1 MVSERDRPPIDPRAH
16 ASGTPEATASD
27 SPFFSSSPSS
37 HAPAFAAGDVLAA
50 RFRIVRFIA
59 AGGMGEVYEAF
70 DEELRD
76 AVALKTIRSDIA
88 RDEQSLKRFRREVL
102 LARKVTHQNVCRTFD
117 VFRHR
122 RASPAGGD
130 DVVFVSMELLAGETL
145 AARLERGTMSPAETL
160 PIVTQVADAL
170 AAAHRAGV
178 VHRDLKSGNIMLLP
192 PSAADTPPRVVVSD
206 FGLAQGSTGAEV
218 TLVDTAAKLLGTP
231 AYMAPEQIEGG
242 PITPAVD
249 IYAFGIVIFEMLTGV
264 RPFSADTPVAT
275 ALKRLYEPPPLVRA
289 LAPDLDPRWEV
300 VIQRCLARQPA
311 DRFSEATDVVAAL
324 TGSPVSQTLDLAA
337 AAGHHDRR
345 RRHSRS
351 LALAA
356 LVALA
361 TIVAGVWLWRART
374 PAQIGPGQLE
384 LLVASERRAFDP
396 AISPDGRFIVYVA
409 EEDGRDDLFVADL
422 RGESRVRLTNDDA
435 RETDPQVSPDGSRIV
450 FTRLRPDART
460 SEIWSV
466 PLLGGTL
473 APLVS
478 TAADPAW
485 SPDGKRLAF
494 IHRPEPD
501 GPLVLATANADGS
514 DVRPVLRGDASDLH
528 MRGVAWSPDER
539 EIAFVRSRGGVTGE
553 LWIVEATGGSPRQL
567 SHDSASAF
575 SEDPVFTPDGTGI
588 IHSSNRG
595 GATNIWLMPRDGG
608 TPTRV
613 TTGPGPDDTPS
624 IAGDGAL
631 VFGSS
636 RWRSVLLTHD
646 LAAGTTRT
654 LLTHSRF
661 LWAPAFSPDGRE
673 VAYSQGEIDGSW
685 HVWVTPVSG
694 DGAPR
699 RLTSTDQGEIYPRYT
714 PDGGFVLF
722 HNWNAPASIWRVPR
736 GGGPPALLPMAQKP
750 GDTYADMSPDGRD
763 VAFVRVD
770 ADGEHVYLSP
780 VNAGEEARRLV
791 AEPASVPRWSPKG
804 DWIVF
809 ARDRGYNGGVFVV
822 RPDGTALRR
831 VSERGGWPIWWP
843 DGQRIA
849 YLALGPDGNQVL
861 EQVPFEGGAP
871 RRLDA
876 VRYTGTNNPV
886 AISPDGNLIATS
898 DGIHVSDEIWL
909 LRPAATP

>member
-1 MVSERDRPPIDPRAH
+1 MVERDRPPTDPRAH
-16 ASGTPEATASD
+16 GSGPPAETLSD
-27 SPFFSSSPSS
+27 KSFFDSSPSS
-37 HAPAFAAGDVLAA
+37 YAPAFAAGDVLAA

-122 RASPAGGD
+122 RASPAGDGD
-130 DVVFVSMELLAGETL
+130 EVVFVSMELLAGETL
-145 AARLERGTMSPAETL
+145 AARLGRGPLSSSETL
-160 PIVTQVADAL
+160 PIVTQVAAAL
-170 AAAHRAGV
+170 VAAHRAGV
-178 VHRDLKSGNIMLLP
+178 VHRDLKSSNIMLLP
-192 PSAADTPPRVVVSD
+192 PVADTPPRVVVSD
-206 FGLAQGSTGAEV
+206 FGLAHGSIGAEV
-218 TLVDTAAKLLGTP
+218 TLAETAAKVLGTP

-249 IYAFGIVIFEMLTGV
+249 IYAFGIVMFEMLTGV

-289 LAPDLDPRWEV
+289 LAPDLDPRWEE

-311 DRFSEATDVVAAL
+311 DRFSEASDVVAAL
-324 TGSPVSQTLDLAA
+324 TATSVSLPHDPASVGRHRHTGHRRWLAV
-337 AAGHHDRR
+337 AG
-345 RRHSRS
+345 
-351 LALAA
+351 LG
-356 LVALA
+356 ALA
-361 TIVAGVWLWRART
+361 TIVAGVWLWRAQT
-374 PAQIGPGQLE
+374 PQIGPGRLE
-384 LLVASERRAFDP
+384 LLVAAEGRAFDP

-409 EEDGRDDLFVADL
+409 DADGRDDLFVADL

-435 RETDPQVSPDGSRIV
+435 REQDPQVSPDGSRVV
-450 FTRLRPDART
+450 FTRLRPEAST

-478 TAADPAW
+478 TAGDPAW

-494 IHRPEPD
+494 IHRPEPG

-514 DVRPVLRGDASDLH
+514 DVRTVLRGDASDLH

-539 EIAFVRSRGGVTGE
+539 EIAFVRGRGGVTGE

-595 GATNIWLMPRDGG
+595 GATNIWLMPRDGA

-624 IAGDGAL
+624 IAADGTL

-673 VAYSQGEIDGSW
+673 VAYSQGEVDGSW
-685 HVWVTPVSG
+685 HIWVTPVSG
-694 DGAPR
+694 DGTPR
-699 RLTSTDQGEIYPRYT
+699 RLTSTDQGEIYPRFT
-714 PDGGFVLF
+714 PDGSFVLF
-722 HNWNAPASIWRVPR
+722 HNWNAPTSVWRVPR
-736 GGGPPALLPMAQKP
+736 GGGPPALLPIAQKP
-750 GDTYADMSPDGRD
+750 GDTYADMSPDGRT

-770 ADGEHVYLSP
+770 PNGEHVYLSP
-780 VNAGEEARRLV
+780 TNAGAEARLLV
-791 AEPASVPRWSPKG
+791 AEPASVPRWSPNG
-804 DWIVF
+804 EWIVF
-809 ARDRGYNGGVFVV
+809 ARDRGYQGGVSVV

-831 VSERGGWPIWWP
+831 VTERGGWPIWWP

-861 EQVPFEGGAP
+861 EQVPFEGGAT

-876 VRYTGTNNPV
+876 VRYTGANNPI

-898 DGIHVSDEIWL
+898 NGIHVSDEIWL
-909 LRPAATP
+909 LRPN